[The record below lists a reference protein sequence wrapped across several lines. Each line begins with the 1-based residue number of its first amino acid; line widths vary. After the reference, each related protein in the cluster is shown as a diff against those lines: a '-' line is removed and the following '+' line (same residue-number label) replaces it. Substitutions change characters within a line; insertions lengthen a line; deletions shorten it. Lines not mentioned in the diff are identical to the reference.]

1 MRNTLSRLLSLSA
14 IVCFALSSAPAWAED
29 AVSATYV
36 VNGLEHTWTNISATV
51 TKNNKIGGDG
61 LYFVAGSGDISTDK
75 GVVNIKEGRIMY
87 VQVPSATSTGK
98 ITIFAAILY
107 HRLWHSQPTKN

>member
-1 MRNTLSRLLSLSA
+1 MLCAAGVISPVESEKRAEAGIGVHAIIPTAMRNTLSRLLSLSA

-51 TKNNKIGGDG
+51 TKNNKIGGD
-61 LYFVAGSGDISTDK
+61 
-75 GVVNIKEGRIMY
+75 
-87 VQVPSATSTGK
+87 
-98 ITIFAAILY
+98 
-107 HRLWHSQPTKN
+107 